1 MSGFKRLEPH
11 HYQAIEYLSQPDYG
25 GLKTKTAVAEAVGVS
40 RKSLYKWLK
49 DPLFNRELKA
59 QIRRNVGDQVPNVL
73 KAMADAAITEKN
85 AKAAEI
91 ILKAFG
97 DIITDQVEVDQTLRT
112 GNDVDVQAIVERAK
126 QIRKRNRKQ
135 SEEGDPTA

>member
-1 MSGFKRLEPH
+1 
-11 HYQAIEYLSQPDYG
+11 
-25 GLKTKTAVAEAVGVS
+25 AEAVGVS

-135 SEEGDPTA
+135 SEDGDPTA